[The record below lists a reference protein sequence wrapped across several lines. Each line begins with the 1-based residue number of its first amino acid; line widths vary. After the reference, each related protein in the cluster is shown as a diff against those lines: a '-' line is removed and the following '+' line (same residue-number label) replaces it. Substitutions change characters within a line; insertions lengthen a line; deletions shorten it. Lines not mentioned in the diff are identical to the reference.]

1 MLNKVFR
8 RDVLELILKWF
19 RDRKRERSKHDKMLI
34 IILIIMKLGKQY
46 T

>member
-19 RDRKRERSKHDKMLI
+19 RERKRGRSKHDKMLI
-34 IILIIMKLGKQY
+34 IMLTVTLGKQD